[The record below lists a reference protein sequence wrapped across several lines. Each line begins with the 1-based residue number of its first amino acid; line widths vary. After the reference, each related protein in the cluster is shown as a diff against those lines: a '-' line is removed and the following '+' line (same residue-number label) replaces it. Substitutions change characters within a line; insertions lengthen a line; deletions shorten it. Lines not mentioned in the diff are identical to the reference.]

1 MRPGSSR
8 RGLPLATCQFLISAV
23 PFRYGTGFAHHGATE
38 SDGRAA
44 WRILSGGPPSVD
56 IEVREPYDDPAGTR
70 SVFVVLLI
78 LIGVL
83 AFWVDPALGVEL
95 VGIFAAAIVWFRVT

>member
-1 MRPGSSR
+1 
-8 RGLPLATCQFLISAV
+8 
-23 PFRYGTGFAHHGATE
+23 
-38 SDGRAA
+38 
-44 WRILSGGPPSVD
+44 VD
-56 IEVREPYDDPAGTR
+56 IEVREPYEDPAGTR

-95 VGIFAAAIVWFRVT
+95 VGIFAAAIVWFRAT